1 MDPAQLLF
9 GALQARNIVV
19 GTPNFEVACQGLMTM
34 LQLKLNQVLVVSRQ
48 ERDDVLKE
56 LMASPL
62 ESRDRISLMDA
73 VEAKISD
80 NKINQ
85 HGKVRV
91 PLDLLSR
98 ALSTIVGF
106 DMRPNLETQAIYNI
120 PYIGTP

>member
-1 MDPAQLLF
+1 MLF

-34 LQLKLNQVLVVSRQ
+34 LQLKLNQVPVVSRQ

-73 VEAKISD
+73 VDEKAEFFELVEVVEVLKILEVL
-80 NKINQ
+80 KI
-85 HGKVRV
+85 K
-91 PLDLLSR
+91 S
-98 ALSTIVGF
+98 
-106 DMRPNLETQAIYNI
+106 
-120 PYIGTP
+120 

>member
-1 MDPAQLLF
+1 
-9 GALQARNIVV
+9 
-19 GTPNFEVACQGLMTM
+19 MTM
-34 LQLKLNQVLVVSRQ
+34 LQLKLNQVPVVSRQ

-73 VEAKISD
+73 VDEKVSE
-80 NKINQ
+80 NNINQ